1 MKILKFLAAALIA
14 VVVGTFIEPG
24 SADAAIIKPTVTG
37 FAASTTAFNRAGG
50 TTFLSAT
57 VAHATTCVF
66 SSNKVPG
73 GLPYSITPCEGLV
86 TYGVT
91 LPPNAGKAPVGY
103 TFMFTAYGSVAVK
116 GKPAVKVKVGV
127 GLPAP
132 GIPLNVT
139 ATSNADAQSVVSWT
153 APASNGGTAVTGYTV
168 TATPGGSTC
177 TSTTVLTCTVTGLTN
192 GTSYTFT
199 VAATNTAG
207 TSTPS
212 APSAAAVPATTPDA
226 PTGVAATSNADAQSV
241 VSWTAPASNGGSA
254 VTGYTVTPYI
264 GGVAQA
270 PQIFASVI
278 ASQAVT
284 GLTNG
289 TSYTFTVAATNTAG
303 TSTPSTPSAA
313 AVPAATPGAPTGVAA
328 TALNASL
335 SVTWHSPLVTGGSPI
350 TGYRATASPGGSTCT
365 ISGTTCVITGLTN
378 GVSYTVTV
386 VAINAA
392 GTGSPSS
399 PSSLAIPFT
408 VPNAPPGLGVSSV
421 GANTA
426 NVGWSVPN
434 ANGSAISSY
443 VVTGLPSCGIAGTGC
458 SASGMTANTGYTVCV
473 AAVNAAGQGASACL
487 GFTTAYFQGVINAA
501 GYGCANQRTAP
512 NTNAGIISCLGNGT
526 VVNISCQTIGQNVL
540 GYSIWDMLSDGSY
553 VWDYNMSNT
562 AVATTFDSRLR
573 QC

>member
-153 APASNGGTAVTGYTV
+153 APASNGGTAVTGYTA

-177 TSTTVLTCTVTGLTN
+177 TSTTVLTCT
-192 GTSYTFT
+192 
-199 VAATNTAG
+199 
-207 TSTPS
+207 
-212 APSAAAVPATTPDA
+212 
-226 PTGVAATSNADAQSV
+226 
-241 VSWTAPASNGGSA
+241 
-254 VTGYTVTPYI
+254 
-264 GGVAQA
+264 
-270 PQIFASVI
+270 
-278 ASQAVT
+278 VT

-365 ISGTTCVITGLTN
+365 SSGTTCVITGLTN

-487 GFTTAYFQGVINAA
+487 GFTTAYFQGVISAAWA
-501 GYGCANQRTAP
+501 GYSCSNQRTAP
-512 NTNAGIISCLGNGT
+512 NTSAGIIACLGNGT
-526 VVNISCQTIGQNVL
+526 VVNISCQTIGETVS

-553 VWDYNMSNT
+553 VWDANMSNT
-562 AVATTFDSRLR
+562 ALATNFDSRLR